1 MRPRCPRPLQHVHLN
16 LRRFPPA
23 SMCCAMLGL
32 ARLGLPPRQAFLDD
46 FIAASYTK
54 IRNFTAHEFTHAA
67 QALALWHY
75 QPSDPA
81 AFGRWWER
89 FTYSMEKRTF
99 EPRLVCDLVVAFSQ
113 LGRAPDDLII
123 QDLLLQVGG
132 AW

>member
-1 MRPRCPRPLQHVHLN
+1 
-16 LRRFPPA
+16 
-23 SMCCAMLGL
+23 MLGL

-81 AFGRWWER
+81 AFHRWWDR

-99 EPRLVCDLVVAFSQ
+99 EPRLVCDIMVAFSQ

-132 AW
+132 WGRMACWCMRACLVGCLVGAGGVWTV